1 MNSGKTNIN
10 MAIKAIAG
18 IISSRP
24 IYQFSQK
31 FLTFLMLDLN
41 FSFFIYKQ
49 YLSILIKNDINN
61 NFSYFPLIL

>member
-24 IYQFSQK
+24 IF
-31 FLTFLMLDLN
+31 N
-41 FSFFIYKQ
+41 FS
-49 YLSILIKNDINN
+49 KN
-61 NFSYFPLIL
+61 P